1 MSNRIVHGL
10 DADTYHAGPELSN
23 SGLGLLAR
31 SPWHWWSWH
40 RAPHRPPSPQRAGQL
55 EGTLLHCAV
64 LEPDEFDRRYVVGP
78 AVNRNT
84 KVWKEFVESNPG
96 RVSIQ
101 PDQRDAAFAQAGSVR
116 ALPDVAAL
124 LSRGHSEVSAY
135 WTDPETGVACRC
147 RPDWVHPVDDKRV
160 ILLDCKTYSDASKP
174 EFSRQIARKG
184 YARQDAFYSD
194 GYAQAAGVEVIGF
207 VFVAVETE
215 WPYAAAAYMLD
226 DESRGH
232 GRAEYRRLV
241 DLYAECDRTATWPA
255 YSPSIEPISLP
266 AWALKEM

>member
-10 DADTYHAGPELSN
+10 DADTYHAGPEVSN

-78 AVNRNT
+78 DATRST
-84 KVWKEFVESNPG
+84 KVWKDFAALH
-96 RVSIQ
+96 
-101 PDQRDAAFAQAGSVR
+101 PDRLAIKPDEAAAAKCQAISVR

-207 VFVAVETE
+207 VFVAVVTE
-215 WPYAAAAYMLD
+215 WQRTCSTTSRAGTAGLSTGGSWTCMPSVIARLPGPRTRLRSNRFHCPLGRSRRC
-226 DESRGH
+226 DE
-232 GRAEYRRLV
+232 
-241 DLYAECDRTATWPA
+241 
-255 YSPSIEPISLP
+255 
-266 AWALKEM
+266 